1 MFFQT
6 SGERLG
12 LPIVPVKE
20 VEQPEKIYAT
30 LNEIREKL
38 GVTKFKGKLILFP
51 VYDNHSEKKSS
62 SYCLHN
68 YRFHIIGKK

>member
-38 GVTKFKGKLILFP
+38 GVTKFKGKLNLFP
-51 VYDNHSEKKSS
+51 IYKEAIEIMYVI
-62 SYCLHN
+62 
-68 YRFHIIGKK
+68 FFA

>member
-1 MFFQT
+1 MLFFQT

-38 GVTKFKGKLILFP
+38 GVTKFKGKLNLFP
-51 VYDNHSEKKSS
+51 IYKD
-62 SYCLHN
+62 L
-68 YRFHIIGKK
+68 